1 MKNDFISIYS
11 AIEPKEQSAFGNYI
25 QCFYSSQ
32 KSVLAVYEEI
42 VAACSVKNE
51 NMLSDIR
58 QASVKNKNR
67 LNALADLKKWL
78 LEFLAIQEIRYNSF
92 EAKFLKLEALRKRGL
107 FDTFQQKSKELTSE
121 LEKQQNPSLWH
132 LFWKARLSHLNYFSI
147 PLDRLQD
154 YQHEMFDLMQNL
166 DDFYISAKLQY
177 STELYNRS
185 KVLQDEYH
193 IVLLE
198 EILALPKDRVSQ
210 NVTILSLYKAM
221 LELAKNHSFEA
232 YVHLKQF
239 LIEQPHHDALE
250 RQAILLN
257 LINYNVRQLRTGD
270 ETIISENFN
279 LYQLGLKQSLFTI
292 LGYFST
298 SSFLNIVNTA
308 CRLEKYPWVKNFIS
322 QYKDQLS
329 PTEKEATVQ
338 LAMARISFEEKN
350 FDQVIAI
357 VRDVNFNNISFELN
371 IRLLEIRA
379 YYELRHKYPQEFIL
393 NANNNLYFKIF
404 RSKKI
409 GEALQQNIL
418 NFVKM
423 FRSLILKENK
433 KQLLKELEKRQKAM
447 ICYDWI
453 KMKIEELQK

>member
-11 AIEPKEQSAFGNYI
+11 AIELKEQSAFYNYI
-25 QCFYSSQ
+25 QCFYSNQ

-42 VAACSVKNE
+42 ILASSSENE
-51 NMLSDIR
+51 SALSAIR
-58 QASVKNKNR
+58 QASTNNKNR

-121 LEKQQNPSLWH
+121 LEKQQDPCIRH
-132 LFWKARLSHLNYFSI
+132 LFWKARLSHLNYFSV

-154 YQHEMFDLMQNL
+154 YQREMFDLMQDL

-177 STELYNRS
+177 SAELYNRS

-193 IVLLE
+193 IILLE
-198 EILALPKDRVSQ
+198 EILALPKDRDSH
-210 NVTILSLYKAM
+210 NATILTLYKAM
-221 LELAKNHSFEA
+221 LDLAKNHSHEA
-232 YVHLKQF
+232 YMHLKQF
-239 LIEQPHHDALE
+239 LIEKPQHDALE

-257 LINYNVRQLRTGD
+257 LLNYTARQIRTGD
-270 ETIISENFN
+270 ETIVSESFN
-279 LYQLGLKQSLFTI
+279 LYQFGIKHSLFTV

-298 SSFLNIVNTA
+298 TTFLNIVNTA
-308 CRLEKYPWVKNFIS
+308 CHLEEYPWVKNFIN
-322 QYKDQLS
+322 QHECQLS
-329 PTEKEATVQ
+329 PNEKKETFQ
-338 LAMARISFEEKN
+338 LAMARIFFEEKKY
-350 FDQVIAI
+350 DQVII
-357 VRDVNFNNISFELN
+357 LLRDVNFNNISFELN
-371 IRLLEIRA
+371 IRLLELRA
-379 YYELRHKYPQEFIL
+379 YYEMRHKYPQEFIL
-393 NANNNLYFKIF
+393 NANNNLYFKVF

-423 FRSLILKENK
+423 FRSLVSKENK

-453 KMKIEELQK
+453 KMKIEALQK